1 MKDVE
6 YEKTKVDKV
15 YEMTEHALQANEQ
28 LDMMLD
34 RLKMV
39 QQIHEQSPNLNLQID
54 KIKAYKEKNMPEA
67 LTKESDMIGETKACI
82 MKELNDIQSLF

>member
-39 QQIHEQSPNLNLQID
+39 QQIHE
-54 KIKAYKEKNMPEA
+54 
-67 LTKESDMIGETKACI
+67 
-82 MKELNDIQSLF
+82 